1 MNILTIFK
9 ALLSLT
15 TIIAQYVHDKQLM
28 QAGSSEAILKGLQ
41 EIDNEINI
49 ARAAR
54 DSANS
59 VPVSKDP
66 DDRSPKL

>member
-15 TIIAQYVHDKQLM
+15 TIIAQYVHDNQLM
-28 QAGSSEAILKGLQ
+28 KAGSSEAILKGLE

-54 DSANS
+54 NSANS

-66 DDRSPKL
+66 DDRSTKH